1 MIVKNVFIAWFWL
14 RFNEILR
21 CDTVNTS
28 TVFLL
33 ELYNAYTCNRRWFN
47 FLKYG
52 RWGYA
57 DYTYIKLFGFY
68 IIAGFSKVGSNSVIK
83 ALGYLFFFF
92 CFMRKI
98 STNCYPSLKFL
109 ICQATYLCEQTFSFY
124 ASAKTKC
131 RNRWSVENVMRLQ
144 VTLIMSDFE
153 KVYRKAS
160 ALKSLILNF
169 IFWK

>member
-92 CFMRKI
+92 VSCAK
-98 STNCYPSLKFL
+98 YPQIAIQVWNSWYVKQLIFVSRHFHSMHLLKL
-109 ICQATYLCEQTFSFY
+109 
-124 ASAKTKC
+124 
-131 RNRWSVENVMRLQ
+131 SVEIDEVWRMLWGSK
-144 VTLIMSDFE
+144 LHWLCPI
-153 KVYRKAS
+153 
-160 ALKSLILNF
+160 LKKFTAKHLLLNH
-169 IFWK
+169 